1 MHIRPELKRLLWIGS
16 GMMAALVAILMA
28 YCVLAD
34 MRSVHLAVIAVLTT
48 SGPLVA
54 RVFEGLVRRQ
64 QRVAELE
71 MNCLEADDEVLLART
86 LPLAVPVIGT
96 LFAFFV
102 VL

>member
-1 MHIRPELKRLLWIGS
+1 MRIRPELTRMLWAGS
-16 GMMAALVAILMA
+16 GLMIGLVAILMA
-28 YCVLAD
+28 YCVVAN

-48 SGPLVA
+48 SGPLIA
-54 RVFEGLVRRQ
+54 RVFEGLVRRR
-64 QRVAELE
+64 QRLASLD

-86 LPLAVPVIGT
+86 VPLAVPVIGT

>member
-1 MHIRPELKRLLWIGS
+1 MRIRPELTRLLWIGS
-16 GMMAALVAILMA
+16 GLMVAFVALLMG
-28 YCVLAD
+28 YCVVAD

-48 SGPLVA
+48 SGPLIA
-54 RVFEGLVRRQ
+54 RVFEGLVRRR
-64 QRVAELE
+64 QRLAALE

-86 LPLAVPVIGT
+86 VPLAVPVIGT